1 MTDPTSPPDLILASA
16 SPRRKRLLTAAGYAC
31 TVIEPPIDEPDTM
44 GPTVPPVQQAE
55 ALSYF
60 KARSVAT
67 KLESGIVIAAD
78 TIVACQDT
86 VFGKPHDLADARH
99 ILSSLLGR
107 SQEVITGITL
117 LDASDGHRLIEH
129 DITVVYMREIPDEAL
144 DAYLAT
150 GAWRGKAGAYGIQD
164 RGDAFVERIDGS
176 FTNVVGL
183 PMERLTSMLEQ
194 WGYTKPIH
202 VADGE

>member
-1 MTDPTSPPDLILASA
+1 MTDATPRPHLILASA

-31 TVIEPPIDEPDTM
+31 TVIEPPFDEPDTM

-67 KLESGIVIAAD
+67 RLDSGLVIAAD
-78 TIVACQDT
+78 TLVACDGT
-86 VFGKPHDLADARH
+86 VFGKPHDLADARR
-99 ILSSLLGR
+99 ILSRLLGR

-117 LDASDGHRLIEH
+117 LDASDGRRRIEH
-129 DITVVYMREIPDEAL
+129 DITIVIMRQVPDEAL
-144 DAYLAT
+144 EAYLAT

-164 RGDAFVERIDGS
+164 RGDAFVERIEGS

-183 PMERLTSMLEQ
+183 PMERVTAMLER
-194 WGYTKPIH
+194 WGYTKP
-202 VADGE
+202 VQVSDGE